1 MIDEK
6 FVFLGLA
13 LSMTGSFIYVR
24 EVLKGNVKPNRMT
37 WILWAFAPMIAFSA
51 QISEGAGLRSVQT
64 FSAGFGPL
72 LVVIASFYNKKS
84 YWKLNKI
91 DYVFG
96 VFSVL
101 GLVLWYITGEGLLAI
116 LFAILADLFAAIPT
130 IQKIYKHP
138 ETESSAV
145 FGLGIVSSLLT
156 LLTIKVWRPEEYA
169 FSLYVLLV
177 CAVMFYPTAKIWAG
191 LARERFA

>member
-1 MIDEK
+1 MIDER
-6 FVFLGLA
+6 FVFLGLV
-13 LSMTGSFIYVR
+13 LSMTGSVIYVR
-24 EVLKGNVKPNRMT
+24 EVLRGKVKPNRMT

-72 LVVIASFYNKKS
+72 LVVLTSFYNKKS
-84 YWKLNKI
+84 YWKLEKI

-96 VFSVL
+96 VFSLL
-101 GLVLWYITGEGLLAI
+101 GLLLWYVTGEGLLAI
-116 LFAILADLFAAIPT
+116 LFAILADLFAGIPT

-145 FGLGIVSSLLT
+145 FGLGMISSTLT
-156 LLTIKVWRPEEYA
+156 LLTINVWRPEEYA
-169 FSLYVLLV
+169 FSLYVLLI
-177 CAVMFYPTAKIWAG
+177 CTVMFYPTAKIWFG
-191 LARERFA
+191 LAQKRIA